1 MSNTADPNPDQ
12 LERFYQA
19 KLSDPYPV
27 YHQLRSEDPVHFSDL
42 IGAWILTRYDDVRAV
57 TNNPGFSS
65 VRAHYFMDQLP
76 ATAQER
82 LRPLGHQLALWLIH
96 MDPPDHTRVR
106 ALVHKAFVPQVVESL
121 RESIHRMVNDLLDGV
136 VESGSMDV
144 MNEFAYPL
152 TASVIAELLGIRA
165 EDRTRFRSWSD
176 NINGF
181 VGAAHVTTRRAESA
195 QRSMLELMEYL
206 HDLLE
211 QRRQSPRDDFMSG
224 LIAVEE
230 EGDKLNEEEL
240 LALCVLLLFAGHETT
255 ANQIGNAVLAL
266 LRNPDQL
273 QKLRREPQMINDAV
287 EELLRYDSSVQRLG
301 RVATE
306 DIEVCGQ
313 RIRRGEF
320 VAAMLGAA
328 NRDPAHFAEPDRLD
342 IERQQNSNHVSFGYG
357 KHYCIGAPLARL
369 ELQIAVSTILSRF
382 PSLRLKTDE
391 VEWYDNFGQRFLRAL
406 PVIF

>member
-1 MSNTADPNPDQ
+1 MSNTAKQAPDN

-27 YHQLRSEDPVHFSDL
+27 YHHLRSEDPVHWSDH
-42 IGAWILTRYDDVRAV
+42 IGAWILTRYDDVKAAANDPR
-57 TNNPGFSS
+57 FSS
-65 VRAHYFMDQLP
+65 VRAHYFMNQLP
-76 ATAQER
+76 ETAQER

-106 ALVHKAFVPQVVESL
+106 SLVHKAFVPQVVEGL
-121 RESIHRMVNDLLDGV
+121 RDSVHQIVNELLDGV
-136 VESGSMDV
+136 AEAGEIDV
-144 MNEFAYPL
+144 MGDLAYPL
-152 TASVIAELLGIRA
+152 TASVIAELLGIPT
-165 EDRTRFRSWSD
+165 EDRIRFRNWSD

-181 VGAAHVTTRRAESA
+181 VGAAHVTTRRAELA
-195 QRSMLELMEYL
+195 QGSMLELMDYL

-211 QRRQSPRDDFMSG
+211 QRRQSPRDDFVSG

-230 EGDKLNEEEL
+230 EGDRLNEEEL
-240 LALCVLLLFAGHETT
+240 LALGVLLLFAGHETT

-266 LRNPDQL
+266 LRNPEQL
-273 QKLRREPQMINDAV
+273 QKLQREPTMINDAV

-306 DIEVCGQ
+306 DIEICGKP
-313 RIRRGEF
+313 IRQGEF
-320 VAAMLGAA
+320 IAAMLGAA
-328 NRDPAHFAEPDRLD
+328 NRDPAHFAEPDKLD
-342 IERQQNSNHVSFGYG
+342 IEREQNSHLSFGYG

-369 ELQIAVSTILSRF
+369 ELQIVLSTILSRF
-382 PSLRLKTDE
+382 PCLRLKTDE
-391 VEWYDNFGQRFLRAL
+391 VEWYDNFGQRFLRSL